1 MGGVRLEYKYLGK
14 KSGLPK
20 EVLDEY
26 ARQCGRDKGSSSDD
40 DEPIAKKLKRGAL
53 HSKRYHP
60 PHPFYPFNKYLE
72 FIANN

>member
-1 MGGVRLEYKYLGK
+1 VEAIVNGPNKRGGYEWKWEGFDSSTNTWEK

-40 DEPIAKKLKRGAL
+40 DEPIAKKLKRGA
-53 HSKRYHP
+53 
-60 PHPFYPFNKYLE
+60 FTQ
-72 FIANN
+72 